1 MTLSTV
7 VILAG
12 MIKIVSHTLNYG
24 NFEVINNIRTS

>member
-24 NFEVINNIRTS
+24 NF